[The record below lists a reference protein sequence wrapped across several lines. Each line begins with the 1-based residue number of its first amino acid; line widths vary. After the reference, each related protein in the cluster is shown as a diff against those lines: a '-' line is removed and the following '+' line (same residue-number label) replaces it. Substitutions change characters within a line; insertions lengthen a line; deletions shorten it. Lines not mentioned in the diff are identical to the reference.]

1 MNFFISQAYADTGV
15 GAGGPGQPPGAYFP
29 ILMVLG
35 MFAMMY
41 FFVMRPQQKRA
52 KELQAMISALQ
63 KGDEV
68 VFAGGLLG
76 RVTRLDE
83 DYVVVEIKDGL
94 EIKVQRASVTATLPK
109 GTLKN
114 I

>member
-1 MNFFISQAYADTGV
+1 MSFFISQAFADSGAATTPQMGWFNMLLPV
-15 GAGGPGQPPGAYFP
+15 GFIA
-29 ILMVLG
+29 I
-35 MFAMMY
+35 MY
-41 FFVMRPQQKRA
+41 FMLIRPQQKRTR
-52 KELQAMISALQ
+52 ETQDLISALQ

-68 VFAGGLLG
+68 VFSGGLLG
-76 RVTRLDE
+76 RITRLDE

-94 EIKVQRASVTATLPK
+94 EIKIQRSAVTATLPK